1 MGTINH
7 GYIDRVKY
15 ELECAKLVQLSSP
28 NLLDGIVIIKFARN
42 TDYDGIVSKFSNSLK
57 FIDNGADYI
66 NLAF

>member
-1 MGTINH
+1 MCQIG
-7 GYIDRVKY
+7 
-15 ELECAKLVQLSSP
+15 SS
-28 NLLDGIVIIKFARN
+28 IVITEPIGWNSDKEFGN